1 MLSQNDCLGTAMQFG
16 QLKRR
21 DFIALL
27 GGAAAWPLA
36 ARAEQPYRMR
46 RMGVLLGN
54 AEDHEAQSWVA
65 ALREELGKLGWTEG
79 RNIEIDIR
87 WAAADV
93 ASMKRFAKELVAL
106 QPDLILTQSTP
117 AAGAMLEQTHTIPV
131 VFVLVAD
138 PVGSGYVASL
148 PRPGGNATGFTPIVS
163 SLGGKWVELLKE
175 IAPRLA
181 RVTLLFNPPTA
192 TFIQAYLSPFK
203 AAAASVGV
211 EAIVAPVNGVPELQS
226 QVTTQAREPNS
237 GLVVI
242 PDTFT
247 QAHLAEIAALAAR
260 YRVPAVYWSRSFAEI
275 GGLISYGPYLVDE
288 FRRAAS
294 YLDRIL
300 KGEKPSNLPV
310 QAPVKFEL
318 VINLKTAKAFGLEVP
333 ATLLARAD
341 DVIE

>member
-1 MLSQNDCLGTAMQFG
+1 V
-16 QLKRR
+16 RR
-21 DFIALL
+21 REFITLL
-27 GGAAAWPLA
+27 GGTAVGWPLA
-36 ARAEQPYRMR
+36 ARAQQAYRMR

-54 AEDHEAQSWVA
+54 AEDHETQSWIA

>member
-1 MLSQNDCLGTAMQFG
+1 
-16 QLKRR
+16 
-21 DFIALL
+21 
-27 GGAAAWPLA
+27 
-36 ARAEQPYRMR
+36 
-46 RMGVLLGN
+46 MGVLMGN
-54 AEDHEAQSWVA
+54 AEDHEAQSWIA

-175 IAPRLA
+175 IAPRVA

-192 TFIQAYLSPFK
+192 TFIQGYLGPFK

-211 EAIVAPVNGVPELQS
+211 EAIVAPANNMTELQS
-226 QVTTQAREPNS
+226 HVTTQAREPNS

-275 GGLISYGPYLVDE
+275 GGLISYGPFLVDE

-294 YLDRIL
+294 YLDRIM
-300 KGEKPSNLPV
+300 KGEKPSDLPV

-318 VINLKTAKAFGLEVP
+318 VINLKTAKAFGLTVP
-333 ATLLARAD
+333 PTLLARAD
-341 DVIE
+341 EVIE

>member
-1 MLSQNDCLGTAMQFG
+1 M
-16 QLKRR
+16 RR
-21 DFIALL
+21 REFISLV
-27 GGAAAWPLA
+27 GSAAVAWPLA
-36 ARAEQPYRMR
+36 ARAQQPYRMR

-54 AEDHEAQSWVA
+54 AEDHETQSWVA

-138 PVGSGYVASL
+138 PVGSGYVVSL

-175 IAPRLA
+175 VAPRLA

-260 YRVPAVYWSRSFAEI
+260 YRVPAVYWSRSFPEI

-300 KGEKPSNLPV
+300 KGEKPSDLPV